1 MEIRQNAPERHHL
14 SPSILERVAVVRRRI
29 NIRRDDGPNGR
40 SLARSAARPPGVDDR
55 RLSAGDAVARRR
67 EPFYRFLYIIG
78 DDRPRRRR
86 RRSAGPI
93 AISPF

>member
-1 MEIRQNAPERHHL
+1 MEIRQSAPERHHL

-40 SLARSAARPPGVDDR
+40 SLARSAEGVDDR